1 MLTGLLFQLP
11 GLVIMTLVGVGSASF
26 LKTPAPWLR
35 GATAGLGAA
44 GVALVAASAF
54 ALTRGACRGDG
65 LLLSLSAAS
74 AVVTFYTVKIW
85 LFPVLILAGGL
96 VTLAVNAYRRKDMAA
111 KTSGDDEAHV
121 ERFGLPRAAGALVV
135 VLWAAVLVATLVA
148 ASKVPDFPMSKSSLG
163 LDLWSAMFRAGS
175 MIFGGEFFSPNVFPP
190 MFFRLVGAEAFF
202 SFLISFFLRL
212 SKKKKK
218 KTGGQVVIPLLYKD
232 VVHRDCDTSVSPPKC
247 VDSPDTW
254 VSSSDFYLGLSV
266 VQGESFSFHY
276 LFSPFSFAVRPLSSF
291 LLSLSLSLLLFLPLF
306 SFPFPFPPF
315 QKNETNA
322 IPALPGPLF
331 NFAPYLGAVAGAGS
345 SGKNGSLNAVLGAF
359 LGWLGLNS
367 PGILLFYGLLPWWA
381 SFRHFQVYR
390 RMLPGLNAAAVGLV
404 TSAAISLAISLR
416 AASPFPNATV
426 SIGMAVFAV
435 TEVLKVPVPLA
446 VLGGGVLGVVAW
458 AAGMN

>member
-11 GLVIMTLVGVGSASF
+11 GLVIMTLVGVGAASF

-218 KTGGQVVIPLLYKD
+218 KQAV
-232 VVHRDCDTSVSPPKC
+232 R
-247 VDSPDTW
+247 
-254 VSSSDFYLGLSV
+254 SSSLYFTKTSSSATATLRSALPNASILPTPGSRART
-266 VQGESFSFHY
+266 STWASRSCKASRF
-276 LFSPFSFAVRPLSSF
+276 LFILFFPLSFAVRPLSSF

-315 QKNETNA
+315 QKKTKQTRFQLSRDRSSTSLPTWA
-322 IPALPGPLF
+322 PSPAPDPR
-331 NFAPYLGAVAGAGS
+331 A
-345 SGKNGSLNAVLGAF
+345 
-359 LGWLGLNS
+359 
-367 PGILLFYGLLPWWA
+367 
-381 SFRHFQVYR
+381 R
-390 RMLPGLNAAAVGLV
+390 
-404 TSAAISLAISLR
+404 T
-416 AASPFPNATV
+416 AASTPSSAPF
-426 SIGMAVFAV
+426 S
-435 TEVLKVPVPLA
+435 
-446 VLGGGVLGVVAW
+446 GGSASTPRESSSSTACCRGGRASGTFRSTGGCSRGSTPPRW
-458 AAGMN
+458 GS

>member
-11 GLVIMTLVGVGSASF
+11 GLVIMTLVGVGAASF

-148 ASKVPDFPMSKSSLG
+148 ASKVPDFPMG

-232 VVHRDCDTSVSPPKC
+232 VVQRDCDTSVSPPKC

-266 VQGESFSFHY
+266 VQGESFSFHS
-276 LFSPFSFAVRPLSSF
+276 LFSPFFRRSPSLFISSLSFSLTSSF
-291 LLSLSLSLLLFLPLF
+291 SPSLLLPLPLP
-306 SFPFPFPPF
+306 SLSK
-315 QKNETNA
+315 KNETNA

>member
-11 GLVIMTLVGVGSASF
+11 GLVIMTLVGVGAASF

-190 MFFRLVGAEAFF
+190 MFFRFVGAEAFF

-218 KTGGQVVIPLLYKD
+218 KNRRSGRHPFTLQRRRPARLRHFGQPSQMRRFSR
-232 VVHRDCDTSVSPPKC
+232 H
-247 VDSPDTW
+247 
-254 VSSSDFYLGLSV
+254 LGLELGLLPRPLGRARRV
-266 VQGESFSFHY
+266 VFFSLSFFPLFFRRSPSLFISSLSFS
-276 LFSPFSFAVRPLSSF
+276 LTSSFSP
-291 LLSLSLSLLLFLPLF
+291 SLLLPLPLP
-306 SFPFPFPPF
+306 S
-315 QKNETNA
+315 
-322 IPALPGPLF
+322 LP
-331 NFAPYLGAVAGAGS
+331 
-345 SGKNGSLNAVLGAF
+345 K
-359 LGWLGLNS
+359 
-367 PGILLFYGLLPWWA
+367 
-381 SFRHFQVYR
+381 
-390 RMLPGLNAAAVGLV
+390 
-404 TSAAISLAISLR
+404 
-416 AASPFPNATV
+416 
-426 SIGMAVFAV
+426 
-435 TEVLKVPVPLA
+435 
-446 VLGGGVLGVVAW
+446 
-458 AAGMN
+458 

>member
-11 GLVIMTLVGVGSASF
+11 GLVIMTLVGVGAASF

-190 MFFRLVGAEAFF
+190 MFFRFVGAEAFF

-212 SKKKKK
+212 
-218 KTGGQVVIPLLYKD
+218 
-232 VVHRDCDTSVSPPKC
+232 
-247 VDSPDTW
+247 
-254 VSSSDFYLGLSV
+254 
-266 VQGESFSFHY
+266 
-276 LFSPFSFAVRPLSSF
+276 
-291 LLSLSLSLLLFLPLF
+291 
-306 SFPFPFPPF
+306 
-315 QKNETNA
+315 
-322 IPALPGPLF
+322 
-331 NFAPYLGAVAGAGS
+331 
-345 SGKNGSLNAVLGAF
+345 
-359 LGWLGLNS
+359 
-367 PGILLFYGLLPWWA
+367 
-381 SFRHFQVYR
+381 
-390 RMLPGLNAAAVGLV
+390 
-404 TSAAISLAISLR
+404 
-416 AASPFPNATV
+416 
-426 SIGMAVFAV
+426 
-435 TEVLKVPVPLA
+435 
-446 VLGGGVLGVVAW
+446 
-458 AAGMN
+458 